1 MKLSDLFALLF
12 GVTEDD
18 DRTGGGRFLLTLTD
32 ASVKK
37 DFRGP
42 GKNKFYGPFGK
53 KDMPAEKREQS
64 DADRRQ
70 RMFNDA
76 KNITVKLA
84 RFWSTHFDREG
95 FYEFVQRRIE
105 FGRTKDIGAILEAN
119 GYPGKRDVVIDTLQ
133 DLLLTGLDN
142 RTHKIYEI
150 NGRPWNSSLYDA
162 TLPDKTEI
170 PTKKRFS
177 ELRADEIFVV
187 GNQYLSVGGY
197 EVQLPKQSKIPAGIK
212 PSERKYIKALYE
224 VYSEYTGE
232 DVDITYIETHPDEEW
247 VEVFND
253 HRREYFDADALR
265 NLLNEAS
272 LDGEEEFEKIKADI
286 YEAIKA
292 TIRKRFDTGY
302 DRLQETMTRIG
313 EAKLMAS
320 HVTTTSGLFKIT
332 HRKGVCHIL
341 VNAGR
346 FKWVKP

>member
-1 MKLSDLFALLF
+1 M
-12 GVTEDD
+12 
-18 DRTGGGRFLLTLTD
+18 
-32 ASVKK
+32 
-37 DFRGP
+37 
-42 GKNKFYGPFGK
+42 
-53 KDMPAEKREQS
+53 
-64 DADRRQ
+64 
-70 RMFNDA
+70 
-76 KNITVKLA
+76 
-84 RFWSTHFDREG
+84 
-95 FYEFVQRRIE
+95 
-105 FGRTKDIGAILEAN
+105 
-119 GYPGKRDVVIDTLQ
+119 
-133 DLLLTGLDN
+133 
-142 RTHKIYEI
+142 
-150 NGRPWNSSLYDA
+150 
-162 TLPDKTEI
+162 
-170 PTKKRFS
+170 
-177 ELRADEIFVV
+177 
-187 GNQYLSVGGY
+187 
-197 EVQLPKQSKIPAGIK
+197 
-212 PSERKYIKALYE
+212 
-224 VYSEYTGE
+224 YSEYTGE

-247 VEVFND
+247 VEDFND